1 MREIRISDA
10 DRLSHLHK
18 ESFTKGWSEQEFLQM
33 LSTGDYFGFICDEGF
48 IIGRKII
55 DEAEIFAIAVSPNFR
70 HRRIGTELIQN
81 FHERAKK
88 IGIKKIFL
96 EVNINNF
103 VAQKLYSSNGY
114 KTISMRHNY
123 YDNQNAII
131 MQLTLS

>member
-81 FHERAKK
+81 FHERAKRSN
-88 IGIKKIFL
+88 IKKISL
-96 EVNINNF
+96 EVNADNF
-103 VAQKLYSSNGY
+103 IAQKLYLSNGY
-114 KTISMRHNY
+114 KTISLRYNY
-123 YDNQNAII
+123 YGNQDAVI
-131 MQLTLS
+131 MQLILN